1 MTVLAVSKPNGA
13 ANAYSLLM
21 SPGPFNDATK
31 KELLPPDTIVAS
43 GNFKSSLVD
52 QWSVYRPKKVHTFT
66 ILIVTI
72 HVLHVIHIPF
82 YVEV

>member
-1 MTVLAVSKPNGA
+1 MLAVSKPNRA

-21 SPGPFNDATK
+21 SAGPLNDATQ
-31 KELLPPDTIVAS
+31 KEQLPPDTIVAS

-72 HVLHVIHIPF
+72 HVVHFIHIPF
-82 YVEV
+82 